1 MPDRDHLLRTPYGR
15 YRAGVLIKPDGYG
28 GQVAEVLVPFGPSP
42 AGEIEVQVALK
53 LPAEPTFELAA
64 MKARE
69 WALEYNPRVFEIDEE
84 DLDVELLKRAE
95 FR

>member
-1 MPDRDHLLRTPYGR
+1 MGHLSARSSLT
-15 YRAGVLIKPDGYG
+15 
-28 GQVAEVLVPFGPSP
+28 
-42 AGEIEVQVALK
+42 
-53 LPAEPTFELAA
+53 LPPEPTFELAA

-69 WALEYNPRVFEIDEE
+69 WALEYIPKVFEIDEE